1 MKNRV
6 IIMAYDNSS
15 ITGDEIVDYYYDIEN
30 NFMSPESPFGY
41 FIYKVIG
48 GSFDYLDGLINQF
61 KIDMDLINSNVGDV
75 EIRYS
80 LPSDVD
86 IDTSKTYYIP
96 SYNPESY
103 HFTRYAYVDEEWVQ
117 SSHVGKII
125 NTLDTFWGKSYG
137 MTRIEI
143 SYLDENEIL
152 QKRQMTDDE
161 YKIYLYLK
169 NHPLMTVKDL
179 TTAFTRCF
187 SVSDEEDDVYMSI
200 ETGADI
206 LRFVDHPNYDNFTN
220 PSLEKMDAN
229 DTNALTDFLEDANY
243 DVVSDEKTVG
253 EIIMI
258 NIPNKNWDSHFL
270 EFLETFISIKGNV
283 RINQGA

>member
-1 MKNRV
+1 M
-6 IIMAYDNSS
+6 
-15 ITGDEIVDYYYDIEN
+15 E
-30 NFMSPESPFGY
+30 
-41 FIYKVIG
+41 
-48 GSFDYLDGLINQF
+48 
-61 KIDMDLINSNVGDV
+61 
-75 EIRYS
+75 
-80 LPSDVD
+80 
-86 IDTSKTYYIP
+86 
-96 SYNPESY
+96 
-103 HFTRYAYVDEEWVQ
+103 

-125 NTLDTFWGKSYG
+125 NTLDTFWGKSYQLP
-137 MTRIEI
+137 RIEI

-152 QKRQMTDDE
+152 QKRQMTDNE

-187 SVSDEEDDVYMSI
+187 SVSDKEDDVYMSV

>member
-1 MKNRV
+1 
-6 IIMAYDNSS
+6 MAYDGTS
-15 ITGDEIVDYYYDIEN
+15 ITGDEICDYYYDIEN
-30 NFMSPESPFGY
+30 NFMNPESPFGH
-41 FIYKVIG
+41 FMYKIIG
-48 GSFDYLDGLINQF
+48 GGFDYIDGLINQF
-61 KIDMDLINSNVGDV
+61 KIDMDLLNSNVGKT
-75 EIRYS
+75 EIVDS

-86 IDTSKTYYIP
+86 IDTKKTYYVP
-96 SYNPESY
+96 VFNPESY
-103 HFTRYAYVDEEWVQ
+103 HFTKYEYIDDEWVE

-125 NTLDTFWGKSYG
+125 NTLDTFWGKSYQLP
-137 MTRIEI
+137 RIEI
-143 SYLDENEIL
+143 SYLDENEVL
-152 QKRQMTDDE
+152 QRRMMTDRE

-169 NHPLMTVKDL
+169 NHPLMTKKDL
-179 TTAFTRCF
+179 TVAFTRCF
-187 SVSDEEDDVYMSI
+187 SVSDKEDDVYMSI
-200 ETGADI
+200 EGGADI

>member
-1 MKNRV
+1 
-6 IIMAYDNSS
+6 MAYDGSS
-15 ITGDEIVDYYYDIEN
+15 ITGDEICDYYYDIEN
-30 NFMSPESPFGY
+30 NFMNPESPFGY
-41 FIYKVIG
+41 FIYKIIG
-48 GSFDYLDGLINQF
+48 GGFDYIDGLINQF
-61 KIDMDLINSNVGDV
+61 KIDMDLLNSNVGKV
-75 EIRYS
+75 EIVNS

-86 IDTSKTYYIP
+86 IDTKKTYYIP
-96 SYNPESY
+96 VFNPESY
-103 HFTRYAYVDEEWVQ
+103 HFTKYEYKDDEWVE
-117 SSHVGKII
+117 SSHVGKIN
-125 NTLDTFWGKSYG
+125 NTLDTFWGKSYQLP
-137 MTRIEI
+137 RIEI
-143 SYLDENEIL
+143 TYLDENEIL

-187 SVSDEEDDVYMSI
+187 SVSDKEDDVYMSI
-200 ETGADI
+200 ENGADI

-220 PSLEKMDAN
+220 PSLEKMDPN

>member
-1 MKNRV
+1 
-6 IIMAYDNSS
+6 MAYDDTS
-15 ITGDEIVDYYYDIEN
+15 ITGDEICDYYNDIEN
-30 NFMSPESPFGY
+30 NFMNPESPFGY
-41 FIYKVIG
+41 FVYKIIG
-48 GSFDYLDGLINQF
+48 GGFDYIDGLINQF
-61 KIDMDLINSNVGDV
+61 KIDMDLLNSNVGKT
-75 EIRYS
+75 EIVNS

-86 IDTSKTYYIP
+86 IDTKKTYYIP
-96 SYNPESY
+96 VFNPESY
-103 HFTRYAYVDEEWVQ
+103 HFTKYEYIDDEWIE
-117 SSHVGKII
+117 SSHIGKIN
-125 NTLDTFWGKSYG
+125 NTLDTFWGKSYQLP
-137 MTRIEI
+137 RIEI
-143 SYLDENEIL
+143 TYLDENEIL
-152 QKRQMTDDE
+152 QKRQMTDNE

-187 SVSDEEDDVYMSI
+187 SVSDKEDDVYMSI

>member
-1 MKNRV
+1 
-6 IIMAYDNSS
+6 MAYDGTS
-15 ITGDEIVDYYYDIEN
+15 ITGDEICDYYYDIEN
-30 NFMSPESPFGY
+30 NFMNPESPFGY
-41 FIYKVIG
+41 FIYKIIG
-48 GSFDYLDGLINQF
+48 GGFDYIDGLINQF
-61 KIDMDLINSNVGDV
+61 KIDMDLLNSNVGKT
-75 EIRYS
+75 EIVDS

-86 IDTSKTYYIP
+86 IDTKKKYYIP
-96 SYNPESY
+96 VFNPESY
-103 HFTRYAYVDEEWVQ
+103 HFTKYEYVNDEWIE
-117 SSHVGKII
+117 SSHIGKIN
-125 NTLDTFWGKSYG
+125 NTLDTFWGKSYQLP
-137 MTRIEI
+137 RIEI
-143 SYLDENEIL
+143 TYIDENGVL

-187 SVSDEEDDVYMSI
+187 SVSDKEDDVYMSI
-200 ETGADI
+200 ENGADI

-270 EFLETFISIKGNV
+270 KFLETFISIKGNV

>member
-1 MKNRV
+1 
-6 IIMAYDNSS
+6 MAYDGSS
-15 ITGDEIVDYYYDIEN
+15 ITGDEICDYYYDIEN
-30 NFMSPESPFGY
+30 NFMNPESPFGY
-41 FIYKVIG
+41 FIYKIIG
-48 GSFDYLDGLINQF
+48 GGFDYIDGLINQF
-61 KIDMDLINSNVGDV
+61 KIDLDLLNSNVGKT
-75 EIRYS
+75 EIVDS

-86 IDTSKTYYIP
+86 IDTKKTYYVP
-96 SYNPESY
+96 VFNPESY
-103 HFTRYAYVDEEWVQ
+103 HFTKYEYKDDEWVE

-125 NTLDTFWGKSYG
+125 NTLDTFWGKSYQLP
-137 MTRIEI
+137 RIEI

-187 SVSDEEDDVYMSI
+187 SVSDKENDVYMSI

-243 DVVSDEKTVG
+243 DVVSDEKTVR

-258 NIPNKNWDSHFL
+258 NIPNQNLDQHFL
-270 EFLETFISIKGNV
+270 DFLETFISIKGNV
-283 RINQGA
+283 KINQGA

>member
-1 MKNRV
+1 
-6 IIMAYDNSS
+6 MAYDGSS
-15 ITGDEIVDYYYDIEN
+15 ITGDEICDYYYDIEN
-30 NFMSPESPFGY
+30 NFMNPESPFGY
-41 FIYKVIG
+41 FIYKIIG
-48 GSFDYLDGLINQF
+48 GGFDYIDGLINQF
-61 KIDMDLINSNVGDV
+61 KIDMDLLNSNVGKT
-75 EIRYS
+75 EIVDS

-86 IDTSKTYYIP
+86 IDTKKTYYVP
-96 SYNPESY
+96 VFNPESY
-103 HFTRYAYVDEEWVQ
+103 HFTKYEYKDDEWVE

-125 NTLDTFWGKSYG
+125 NTLDTFWGKSYQLP
-137 MTRIEI
+137 RIEI

-187 SVSDEEDDVYMSI
+187 SVSDKENDVYMSI

-258 NIPNKNWDSHFL
+258 NIPNQNLDQHFL
-270 EFLETFISIKGNV
+270 DFLETFISIKGNV
-283 RINQGA
+283 KINQGA

>member
-1 MKNRV
+1 
-6 IIMAYDNSS
+6 MAYDGTS
-15 ITGDEIVDYYYDIEN
+15 ITGDEICDYYYDIEN
-30 NFMSPESPFGY
+30 NFMNPESPFGY
-41 FIYKVIG
+41 FIYKIIG
-48 GSFDYLDGLINQF
+48 GGFDYIDGLINQF
-61 KIDMDLINSNVGDV
+61 KIDMDLLNSNVGKT
-75 EIRYS
+75 EIVDS

-86 IDTSKTYYIP
+86 IDTKKKYYIP
-96 SYNPESY
+96 VFNPESY
-103 HFTRYAYVDEEWVQ
+103 HFTKYEYVNDEWIE
-117 SSHVGKII
+117 SSHTGKIN
-125 NTLDTFWGKSYG
+125 NTLDTFWGKSYQLP
-137 MTRIEI
+137 RIEI
-143 SYLDENEIL
+143 TYIDENEVL

-187 SVSDEEDDVYMSI
+187 SVSDKEDDVYMSI
-200 ETGADI
+200 ENGADI

-270 EFLETFISIKGNV
+270 KFLETFISIKGNV

>member
-1 MKNRV
+1 
-6 IIMAYDNSS
+6 MAYDGTS
-15 ITGDEIVDYYYDIEN
+15 ITGDEICDYYYDIEN
-30 NFMSPESPFGY
+30 NFMNPESPFGY
-41 FIYKVIG
+41 FIYKIIG
-48 GSFDYLDGLINQF
+48 GGFDYIDGLINQF
-61 KIDMDLINSNVGDV
+61 KIDMDLLNSNVGKT
-75 EIRYS
+75 EIVDS

-86 IDTSKTYYIP
+86 IDTKKKYYIP
-96 SYNPESY
+96 VFNPESY
-103 HFTRYAYVDEEWVQ
+103 HFTKYEYVNDEWIE
-117 SSHVGKII
+117 SSHTGKIN
-125 NTLDTFWGKSYG
+125 NTLDTFWGKSYQLP
-137 MTRIEI
+137 RIEI
-143 SYLDENEIL
+143 TYIDENGVL

-187 SVSDEEDDVYMSI
+187 SVSDKEDDVYMSI
-200 ETGADI
+200 ENGADI

-270 EFLETFISIKGNV
+270 KFLETFISIKGNV